1 VTVGALDRRTLYM
14 LLGGLSFIAVLRF
27 GVYSDRST
35 PQVVSASESA
45 PMAEKRLE
53 QLRLKAAT
61 VAGKETV
68 LKEANEQLMAREK
81 GVLPVDTAAQG
92 QAAILEILSRVAKA
106 NGIDARG
113 AQEMREARPLG
124 DDYAEVSVT
133 VNFTCQI
140 EQLVN
145 LLAALG
151 NLPEA
156 LATNEI
162 HIAGGNDPKKK
173 IIQVRL
179 NLSGVAPRKVLPAKK
194 GPGSQGTNRS

>member
-1 VTVGALDRRTLYM
+1 
-14 LLGGLSFIAVLRF
+14 
-27 GVYSDRST
+27 
-35 PQVVSASESA
+35 VVAASESA

-61 VAGKETV
+61 VPGRETA
-68 LKEANEQLMAREK
+68 LKAANAELGAREK
-81 GVLPVDTAAQG
+81 GILAVDTAAQG

-113 AQEMREARPLG
+113 AQEMREAKPLG

-133 VNFTCQI
+133 VNFACQI

-145 LLAALG
+145 LLAAIG
-151 NLPEA
+151 NEPEI
-156 LATNEI
+156 LSTNEI

-173 IIQVRL
+173 VIQVRL

-194 GPGSQGTNRS
+194 GPGSTRTS